1 MITFYFKALKEIIS
15 KLDLQTTF
23 FIIPNK
29 RSKALLKNN
38 IIDLINK
45 PTIAPI
51 ILSIDDFTE
60 QVSGLKESSR
70 TNQIFNLFE
79 SYLKISDQNDIQS
92 YSKFRSWANTL
103 INDTNDI
110 EMSLSSTDEV
120 FNYLYELQKLN
131 MINDD
136 EKNIGL
142 WKLLPKII
150 KRFKSLQLEE
160 GSVNKGQIHLLAKE
174 NISDFSNAHSDY
186 SFIFVGLNSLSKS
199 EEYIINYLLE
209 NNRVKVFWD
218 YDHEYLNNPLHQAGH
233 FFRKYKKTW
242 PHYTDNSFLLGE
254 NFSKER
260 KDFLVYE
267 TAKNVAQ
274 VKTVNRILSDIYSVE
289 NNSKTAVILPRS
301 ELLIPMLNSIPSVV
315 DDINVSMTIPLL
327 DLPFSDLSLRILN
340 MYVNL
345 RKKGFFYKDVQ
356 NVLSDPKLITV
367 MDAKSSSI
375 KDFLDS
381 ITEKNLIYVSI
392 DKFTNEFK
400 GSKIIDLVF
409 RSTKENIFKN
419 IETLFETIK
428 NKENNSLAIDQF
440 NSIKQVLLII
450 KNFLEKLKFKMDY
463 KDLRDFYIDML
474 KNQSLSLVGDI
485 NSKVQIMG
493 LLESR
498 GVDFDNIIICSVNE
512 GVLPKDNF
520 NSTFLPFDVRK
531 KFDLPTIEDADART
545 AYDFYRLT
553 HRSKKV
559 HLIYNSNPDGLD
571 SGEKSRYIYQLEFQ
585 KKSNYKIS
593 NISSYFPLNF
603 EKTKQEEHIKSP
615 ETVNRLNEISKKG
628 FTPSALKDYVE
639 DKIRFYDKYILQI
652 KDSESVIE
660 RAEHR
665 GVGNI
670 FHNTMEALYKDQ
682 EKKTLTIKS
691 LNQILNKAEETL
703 TQKFIEEY
711 GKDYNYGKNIIAFQ
725 TILKNVKELINSDIS
740 KVEKGTKIKV
750 LIIEELLTVNFKTTN
765 SEIKFALKGKM
776 DRVQEED
783 GVLHVLDYKTG
794 NVEPNKL
801 TFTDNEDIIQNKK
814 TNIIQLACYN
824 LIVSS
829 ILNTNKPFKSG
840 IISFKHINQGT
851 LWMKEKISFKVRK
864 EVFNEEDLKN
874 FENLVYEI
882 VEDIHDVNST
892 FKNE

>member
-150 KRFKSLQLEE
+150 KRFKSLQLEA
-160 GSVNKGQIHLLAKE
+160 GSVNKGQIHMLAKE

-209 NNRVKVFWD
+209 NNIVKVFWD

-242 PHYTDNSFLLGE
+242 PYYTDNSFLLGE
-254 NFSKER
+254 DFSKER

-267 TAKNVAQ
+267 TAKNIAQ
-274 VKTVNRILSDIYSVE
+274 VKTVNRILRDIYSGE

-327 DLPFSDLSLRILN
+327 DLPFSELSLRILN

-450 KNFLEKLKFKMDY
+450 KNFLEKQKFKMEY

-498 GVDFDNIIICSVNE
+498 GVDFDNVIICSVNE

-725 TILKNVKELINSDIS
+725 TILKNIKELINSDIS

-829 ILNTNKPFKSG
+829 ILNTNNPFKSG

-864 EVFNEEDLKN
+864 DVFNEEDLKN

>member
-79 SYLKISDQNDIQS
+79 SYLKISDQNDIHS

-150 KRFKSLQLEE
+150 KRFKSLQLEA
-160 GSVNKGQIHLLAKE
+160 GSVNKGQIHMLAKE

-242 PHYTDNSFLLGE
+242 PYYTDNSFLLGE
-254 NFSKER
+254 DFSKER

-267 TAKNVAQ
+267 TAKNIAQ
-274 VKTVNRILSDIYSVE
+274 VKTVNRILRDIYSGE

-327 DLPFSDLSLRILN
+327 DLPFSELSLRILN

-367 MDAKSSSI
+367 MDAKSSST

-392 DKFTNEFK
+392 DKFKNEFR

-450 KNFLEKLKFKMDY
+450 KNFLEKQKFKMEY

-498 GVDFDNIIICSVNE
+498 GVDFDNVIICSVNE

-639 DKIRFYDKYILQI
+639 DKIRFYDKYVLQI

-725 TILKNVKELINSDIS
+725 TILKNIKELINSDIS

-829 ILNTNKPFKSG
+829 ILNTNNPFKSG

-851 LWMKEKISFKVRK
+851 LWMKEKISFKERK
-864 EVFNEEDLKN
+864 DVFNEEDLIN

>member
-242 PHYTDNSFLLGE
+242 PYYTDNSFLLGE
-254 NFSKER
+254 DFSKER

-274 VKTVNRILSDIYSVE
+274 VKTVNRILRDIYSGE

-327 DLPFSDLSLRILN
+327 DLPFSELSLRILN

-367 MDAKSSSI
+367 MDAKSSST

-392 DKFTNEFK
+392 DKFKNEFK

-450 KNFLEKLKFKMDY
+450 KNFLEKQKFKMEY

-498 GVDFDNIIICSVNE
+498 GVDFDNVIICSVNE

-639 DKIRFYDKYILQI
+639 DKIRFYDKYVLQI

-682 EKKTLTIKS
+682 EKKILTIKS

-765 SEIKFALKGKM
+765 LEIKFALKGKM

-814 TNIIQLACYN
+814 TNIVQLACYN

-864 EVFNEEDLKN
+864 DVFNEEDLKN

>member
-150 KRFKSLQLEE
+150 KRFKSLQLEA
-160 GSVNKGQIHLLAKE
+160 GSVNKGQIHMLAKE

-199 EEYIINYLLE
+199 EEFIINYLLE

-242 PHYTDNSFLLGE
+242 PYYTDNSFLLGE

-274 VKTVNRILSDIYSVE
+274 VKTVNRILRDIYSGE

-327 DLPFSDLSLRILN
+327 DLPFSELSLRILN

-367 MDAKSSSI
+367 MDAKSSST

-392 DKFTNEFK
+392 DKFKNEFR

-450 KNFLEKLKFKMDY
+450 KNFLEKQKFKMEY

-498 GVDFDNIIICSVNE
+498 GVDFDNVIICSVNE

-639 DKIRFYDKYILQI
+639 DKIRFYDKYVLQI

-765 SEIKFALKGKM
+765 LEIKFALKGKM

-829 ILNTNKPFKSG
+829 ILNTNNPFKSG

-851 LWMKEKISFKVRK
+851 LWMKEKISFKERK
-864 EVFNEEDLKN
+864 DVFNEEDLIN

>member
-150 KRFKSLQLEE
+150 KRFKSLQLEA
-160 GSVNKGQIHLLAKE
+160 GSANKGQIHLLAKE

-199 EEYIINYLLE
+199 EEFIINYLLE

-242 PHYTDNSFLLGE
+242 PYYTDNSFLLGE
-254 NFSKER
+254 DFSKER

-267 TAKNVAQ
+267 TAKNVTQ
-274 VKTVNRILSDIYSVE
+274 VKTVNRILRDIYSGE

-327 DLPFSDLSLRILN
+327 DLPFSELSLRILN

-356 NVLSDPKLITV
+356 NVLSDPKLIIV

-375 KDFLDS
+375 KGFLDS

-392 DKFTNEFK
+392 DKFKNEFK

-450 KNFLEKLKFKMDY
+450 KNFLEKQKFKMEY

-498 GVDFDNIIICSVNE
+498 GVDFDNVIICSVNE

-725 TILKNVKELINSDIS
+725 TILKNIKELINSDIS

-765 SEIKFALKGKM
+765 LEIKFALKGKM

-829 ILNTNKPFKSG
+829 ILNTNNPFKSG

-851 LWMKEKISFKVRK
+851 LWMKEKISFKERK
-864 EVFNEEDLKN
+864 DVFNEEDLIN

>member
-150 KRFKSLQLEE
+150 KRFKSLQLEA
-160 GSVNKGQIHLLAKE
+160 GSVNKGQIHMLAKE

-242 PHYTDNSFLLGE
+242 PYYTDNSFLLGE
-254 NFSKER
+254 DFSKER

-274 VKTVNRILSDIYSVE
+274 VKTVNRILRDIYSGE

-327 DLPFSDLSLRILN
+327 DLPFSELSLRILN

-392 DKFTNEFK
+392 DKFKNEFK

-450 KNFLEKLKFKMDY
+450 KNFLEKQKFKMEY

-498 GVDFDNIIICSVNE
+498 GVDFDNVIICSVNE

-639 DKIRFYDKYILQI
+639 DKIRFYDKYVLQI

-829 ILNTNKPFKSG
+829 ILNTNNPFKSG

-851 LWMKEKISFKVRK
+851 LWMKEKISFKERK
-864 EVFNEEDLKN
+864 DVFNEEDLIN

>member
-1 MITFYFKALKEIIS
+1 MITFYFKVLKEIIS
-15 KLDLQTTF
+15 KLDLQKTF

-60 QVSGLKESSR
+60 QVSGIKESSR
-70 TNQIFNLFE
+70 TNQIFDLFE

-131 MINDD
+131 MINDE

-150 KRFKSLQLEE
+150 KRFKSLQLEA

-174 NISDFSNAHSDY
+174 NISDFSNAYFDY

-199 EEYIINYLLE
+199 EEFIINYLLE

-242 PHYTDNSFLLGE
+242 PHYTENSFLLGE

-274 VKTVNRILSDIYSVE
+274 VKTVNRILSDIYLGE

-301 ELLIPMLNSIPSVV
+301 ELLIPMLNSIPSFV

-327 DLPFSDLSLRILN
+327 DLPFSELSLRILN

-356 NVLSDPKLITV
+356 SVLSDPKLITV
-367 MDAKSSSI
+367 MDATSSSI
-375 KDFLDS
+375 KGFLDS
-381 ITEKNLIYVSI
+381 IIEKNLIYVSI
-392 DKFTNEFK
+392 EKFKNEFK

-409 RSTKENIFKN
+409 ISTKENIFKN

-450 KNFLEKLKFKMDY
+450 KNFLEKQKFKMEY

-498 GVDFDNIIICSVNE
+498 GIDFDNVIMCSVNE

-585 KKSNYKIS
+585 KKSNYKVS

-603 EKTKQEEHIKSP
+603 EKTKEEEHIKSP

-639 DKIRFYDKYILQI
+639 NKIRFYDKYILQI

-682 EKKTLTIKS
+682 EKKILTIKS

-711 GKDYNYGKNIIAFQ
+711 GKDYMYGKNIIAFQ
-725 TILKNVKELINSDIS
+725 AILKNVKELINSDIS
-740 KVEKGTKIKV
+740 KVKKGVKIKV
-750 LIIEELLTVNFKTTN
+750 LIIEELLTVNLKTTN
-765 SEIKFALKGKM
+765 SEIKFTLKGKM

-783 GVLHVLDYKTG
+783 GALHVLDYKTG

-801 TFTDNEDIIQNKK
+801 TFTNNEDIIQNKK

-829 ILNTNKPFKSG
+829 ILNSNKPFKSG
-840 IISFKHINQGT
+840 IISFKHINQGV
-851 LWMKEKISFKVRK
+851 LWMKEKISFKERK
-864 EVFNEEDLKN
+864 DIFNKEDLIN

>member
-79 SYLKISDQNDIQS
+79 SYLKISDQNDIHS

-242 PHYTDNSFLLGE
+242 PYYTDNSFLLGE
-254 NFSKER
+254 DFSKER

-267 TAKNVAQ
+267 TAKNIAQ
-274 VKTVNRILSDIYSVE
+274 VKTVNRILRDIYSGE

-327 DLPFSDLSLRILN
+327 DLPFSELSLRILN

-450 KNFLEKLKFKMDY
+450 KNFLEKQKFKMEY

-498 GVDFDNIIICSVNE
+498 GVDFDNVIICSVNE

-585 KKSNYKIS
+585 KKSNCKIS

-814 TNIIQLACYN
+814 TNIVQLACYN

-864 EVFNEEDLKN
+864 DVFNEEDLKN

>member
-242 PHYTDNSFLLGE
+242 PYYTDNSFSLGE
-254 NFSKER
+254 DFSKER

-267 TAKNVAQ
+267 TAKNIAQ
-274 VKTVNRILSDIYSVE
+274 VKTVNRILRDIYSGE

-327 DLPFSDLSLRILN
+327 DLPFSELSLRILN

-450 KNFLEKLKFKMDY
+450 KNFLEKQKFKMDY

-682 EKKTLTIKS
+682 EKKILTIKS

-711 GKDYNYGKNIIAFQ
+711 GDDYNYGKNIIAFQ

-765 SEIKFALKGKM
+765 LEIKFALKGKM

-801 TFTDNEDIIQNKK
+801 TFTDNKDIIQNKK
-814 TNIIQLACYN
+814 TNIVQLACYN

-864 EVFNEEDLKN
+864 DVFNEEDLKN

>member
-1 MITFYFKALKEIIS
+1 MITFYFKVLKEIIS
-15 KLDLQTTF
+15 KLDLQKTF

-70 TNQIFNLFE
+70 TNQIFDLFE

-150 KRFKSLQLEE
+150 KRFKSLQLEA

-174 NISDFSNAHSDY
+174 NISDFSNAYSDY
-186 SFIFVGLNSLSKS
+186 SFIFIGLNSLSKS
-199 EEYIINYLLE
+199 EEFIINYLLE

-233 FFRKYKKTW
+233 FLRKYKKTW

-254 NFSKER
+254 DFSKER

-274 VKTVNRILSDIYSVE
+274 VKTVNRILSDIYSGE

-327 DLPFSDLSLRILN
+327 DLPFSELSLRILN

-392 DKFTNEFK
+392 DKFKNEFK

-419 IETLFETIK
+419 IETLFEIIK

-450 KNFLEKLKFKMDY
+450 KNFLEKQKFKMEY

-498 GVDFDNIIICSVNE
+498 GVDFDNVIICSVNE

-593 NISSYFPLNF
+593 HISSYFPLNF
-603 EKTKQEEHIKSP
+603 EKTKQEEHIKSS
-615 ETVNRLNEISKKG
+615 EAVKRLNEISKKG

-725 TILKNVKELINSDIS
+725 TILKNVKELINNDIS
-740 KVEKGTKIKV
+740 KVEKGVKIKV
-750 LIIEELLTVNFKTTN
+750 LIIEELLTVNLKTTN

-829 ILNTNKPFKSG
+829 ILNSNKPFKSG

-851 LWMKEKISFKVRK
+851 LWMKEKISFKERK
-864 EVFNEEDLKN
+864 DVFNEEDLKN

>member
-150 KRFKSLQLEE
+150 KRFKSLQLEA

-218 YDHEYLNNPLHQAGH
+218 YDHEYLNNPLHQAGR

-242 PHYTDNSFLLGE
+242 PYYTDNSFLLGE

-274 VKTVNRILSDIYSVE
+274 VKTVNRILRDIYSGE

-327 DLPFSDLSLRILN
+327 DLPFSELSLRILN

-356 NVLSDPKLITV
+356 NVLSDPKLIIV

-375 KDFLDS
+375 KGFLDS

-392 DKFTNEFK
+392 DKFKNEFK

-498 GVDFDNIIICSVNE
+498 GVDFDNVIICSVNE

-814 TNIIQLACYN
+814 TNIVQLACYN

-851 LWMKEKISFKVRK
+851 LWMKEKISFKERK
-864 EVFNEEDLKN
+864 DVFNEEDLIN

>member
-242 PHYTDNSFLLGE
+242 PYYTDNSFLLGE
-254 NFSKER
+254 DFSKER

-267 TAKNVAQ
+267 TAKNIAQ
-274 VKTVNRILSDIYSVE
+274 VKTVNRILRDIYSGE

-327 DLPFSDLSLRILN
+327 DFPFSELSLRILN

-450 KNFLEKLKFKMDY
+450 KNFLEKQKFKMEY

-498 GVDFDNIIICSVNE
+498 GVDFDNVIICSVNE

-851 LWMKEKISFKVRK
+851 LWMKEKISFKERK
-864 EVFNEEDLKN
+864 DVFNEEDLIN

>member
-1 MITFYFKALKEIIS
+1 MITFYFKVLKEIIS
-15 KLDLQTTF
+15 KLDLQKTF

-29 RSKALLKNN
+29 RSKALLKNH
-38 IIDLINK
+38 IIDLLNK

-70 TNQIFNLFE
+70 TNQIFDLFE
-79 SYLKISDQNDIQS
+79 SYLIISELNDINS

-150 KRFKSLQLEE
+150 KRFKSLQLES

-174 NISDFSNAHSDY
+174 NISDFSNAHSDH

-199 EEYIINYLLE
+199 EEFIINYLLE

-218 YDHEYLNNPLHQAGH
+218 YDYEYLNNPLHQAGH

-242 PHYTDNSFLLGE
+242 PHYTDNSFLLSE
-254 NFSKER
+254 NFSNER

-274 VKTVNRILSDIYSVE
+274 VKTVNRILRDIYSGE

-301 ELLIPMLNSIPSVV
+301 EFLIPMLNSIPSVV

-327 DLPFSDLSLRILN
+327 DLPFSDLSLRIVN
-340 MYVNL
+340 MYVNV

-367 MDAKSSSI
+367 MDSKSSSI

-392 DKFTNEFK
+392 DKFKNEFK

-419 IETLFETIK
+419 IETLFEIIK

-450 KNFLEKLKFKMDY
+450 KNFLEKQKFKMEY

-498 GVDFDNIIICSVNE
+498 GLDFDNVIICSVNE

-593 NISSYFPLNF
+593 NTSSYFPLNF
-603 EKTKQEEHIKSP
+603 EKIKQEEHVKSP
-615 ETVNRLNEISKKG
+615 EAFNRLNEISKKG

-652 KDSESVIE
+652 NDSESVIE

-682 EKKTLTIKS
+682 EKKILTVKS

-725 TILKNVKELINSDIS
+725 TILKNVKELINNDIS
-740 KVEKGTKIKV
+740 KVKKGVKIKV
-750 LIIEELLTVNFKTTN
+750 LIIEKLLTANLKTAN
-765 SEIKFALKGKM
+765 SEIKFVLKGKM
-776 DRVQEED
+776 DRVQEEN
-783 GVLHVLDYKTG
+783 GIIHILDYKTG
-794 NVEPNKL
+794 NVEPSKL

-814 TNIIQLACYN
+814 TNILQLACYN
-824 LIVSS
+824 MITSS
-829 ILNTNKPFKSG
+829 ILKSNKPFKSG

-851 LWMKEKISFKVRK
+851 LWMKEKISFKERK
-864 EVFNEEDLKN
+864 DIFNESDLKN

-882 VEDIHDVNST
+882 IEDIHDVNST

>member
-1 MITFYFKALKEIIS
+1 MITFYFKVLKEIIS
-15 KLDLQTTF
+15 KLDLQKTF

-60 QVSGLKESSR
+60 QVSGFKESSR
-70 TNQIFNLFE
+70 TNQIFDLFE

-136 EKNIGL
+136 EKNIRL
-142 WKLLPKII
+142 WKLLPNII
-150 KRFKSLQLEE
+150 KRFKSLQLKA
-160 GSVNKGQIHLLAKE
+160 GSANKGQIHLHAKE
-174 NISDFSNAHSDY
+174 NISDFSNAYSDY

-199 EEYIINYLLE
+199 EEFIINYLLE

-218 YDHEYLNNPLHQAGH
+218 YDYEYLNNPLHQAGH

-260 KDFLVYE
+260 KDILVYE

-274 VKTVNRILSDIYSVE
+274 VKTVKRILSDIYSDE

-301 ELLIPMLNSIPSVV
+301 ELLIPMLNSIPSIV

-327 DLPFSDLSLRILN
+327 DLPFSELSLRILN

-375 KDFLDS
+375 KDFLNN
-381 ITEKNLIYVSI
+381 ITKKNLIYVSI
-392 DKFTNEFK
+392 DKFKNEFK

-409 RSTKENIFKN
+409 SSTKENILKN
-419 IETLFETIK
+419 IETLFEIIK

-450 KNFLEKLKFKMDY
+450 KNFLQKQKFKMEY
-463 KDLRDFYIDML
+463 KDLRDFYLDML

-485 NSKVQIMG
+485 NCKVQIMG

-498 GVDFDNIIICSVNE
+498 GIDFDNVIICSVNE

-545 AYDFYRLT
+545 AYDFYRLI
-553 HRSKKV
+553 HRPKKV

-571 SGEKSRYIYQLEFQ
+571 SGEKSRYIYQLEIQ

-615 ETVNRLNEISKKG
+615 EAVKRLNEISKKG

-691 LNQILNKAEETL
+691 LNHILNKAEETL
-703 TQKFIEEY
+703 TQKFIDEY

-725 TILKNVKELINSDIS
+725 TILKNVKELINNDIS

-750 LIIEELLTVNFKTTN
+750 LIIEELLTVNLKTTN

-783 GVLHVLDYKTG
+783 GVLHILDYKTG

-801 TFTDNEDIIQNKK
+801 AFTDNEDIIQNKK

-829 ILNTNKPFKSG
+829 ILNSNKPFKSG

-851 LWMKEKISFKVRK
+851 LWIKEKISYRESKD
-864 EVFNEEDLKN
+864 VFNEEDIRN

-892 FKNE
+892 FNNE

>member
-15 KLDLQTTF
+15 KLDLEKTF

-51 ILSIDDFTE
+51 ILSVDDFTE

-70 TNQIFNLFE
+70 TNQIFDLFE

-150 KRFKSLQLEE
+150 KRFKSLQLEA

-199 EEYIINYLLE
+199 EEFIINYLLE

-254 NFSKER
+254 DFSKER

-274 VKTVNRILSDIYSVE
+274 VKTVNRILSDIYSGE

-301 ELLIPMLNSIPSVV
+301 ELLTPMLNSIPSVV

-327 DLPFSDLSLRILN
+327 NLPFSELSLRILN

-375 KDFLDS
+375 KDFFDS

-392 DKFTNEFK
+392 DKFKNEFK

-419 IETLFETIK
+419 IETLFETIM

-450 KNFLEKLKFKMDY
+450 KNFLEKQKFKMEY

-498 GVDFDNIIICSVNE
+498 GIDFDNVIICSVNE

-603 EKTKQEEHIKSP
+603 EKTKQEEHVKSP

-691 LNQILNKAEETL
+691 LNQILNKAEEIL

-725 TILKNVKELINSDIS
+725 TILKNVKELINNDIS
-740 KVEKGTKIKV
+740 KVEKGVKIKV
-750 LIIEELLTVNFKTTN
+750 LIIEELLTVNLKTTN

-794 NVEPNKL
+794 NIEPNKL

-829 ILNTNKPFKSG
+829 ILNINKPFKSG

-851 LWMKEKISFKVRK
+851 LWMKEKISFKERK
-864 EVFNEEDLKN
+864 DVFNEEDLKN

>member
-1 MITFYFKALKEIIS
+1 MITFYFKVLKEIIS
-15 KLDLQTTF
+15 KLDLQKTF

-29 RSKALLKNN
+29 RSKALLKNH
-38 IIDLINK
+38 IIDLLNK

-70 TNQIFNLFE
+70 TNQIFDLFE
-79 SYLKISDQNDIQS
+79 SYLKISELNDIKS

-150 KRFKSLQLEE
+150 KRFKSLQLES
-160 GSVNKGQIHLLAKE
+160 GSVNKGQIHLFAKE
-174 NISDFSNAHSDY
+174 NISDFSNAYSDY
-186 SFIFVGLNSLSKS
+186 SFIFIGLNSLSKS
-199 EEYIINYLLE
+199 EEFIINYLLE

-242 PHYTDNSFLLGE
+242 PHYTDNSFLLSE

-274 VKTVNRILSDIYSVE
+274 VKTVTRILSDIYSGE

-301 ELLIPMLNSIPSVV
+301 EFLIPMLNSIPSVV
-315 DDINVSMTIPLL
+315 DDINISMTIPLL
-327 DLPFSDLSLRILN
+327 GLPFSDLSLRIVN
-340 MYVNL
+340 MYVNI

-375 KDFLDS
+375 KDFLDC

-392 DKFTNEFK
+392 DKFKNEFK

-409 RSTKENIFKN
+409 RSSKENIFKN
-419 IETLFETIK
+419 IETLFEIIK

-450 KNFLEKLKFKMDY
+450 KNFLEKQKFKMEY
-463 KDLRDFYIDML
+463 KDLRDFYLDML

-485 NSKVQIMG
+485 NCKVQIMG

-498 GVDFDNIIICSVNE
+498 GVDFDNVIICSVNE

-571 SGEKSRYIYQLEFQ
+571 SGEKSRYIYQIEFQ
-585 KKSNYKIS
+585 KKSNFKVS

-603 EKTKQEEHIKSP
+603 EKTKQEEHVKSP
-615 ETVNRLNEISKKG
+615 EVFNRLNEISKKG

-682 EKKTLTIKS
+682 EKKTLTVKS

-703 TQKFIEEY
+703 TKKFIEEY

-725 TILKNVKELINSDIS
+725 TILKNVKELINNDIT
-740 KVEKGTKIKV
+740 KVEKGVKIKV
-750 LIIEELLTVNFKTTN
+750 LIIEELLTVNLKTAN
-765 SEIKFALKGKM
+765 SEIKFVLKGKM

-783 GVLHVLDYKTG
+783 GMLHVLDYKTG

-801 TFTDNEDIIQNKK
+801 TFTDNKDIIQNKK
-814 TNIIQLACYN
+814 SNIIQLACYN
-824 LIVSS
+824 LIASS
-829 ILNTNKPFKSG
+829 ILNSNKPFKSG

-851 LWMKEKISFKVRK
+851 LWMKEKISFKERK
-864 EVFNEEDLKN
+864 DIFNEDDLKN
-874 FENLVYEI
+874 FKNLVYEI

>member
-1 MITFYFKALKEIIS
+1 MITFYFKVLKEIIS
-15 KLDLQTTF
+15 KLDLQKTF

-70 TNQIFNLFE
+70 TNQIFDLFE

-150 KRFKSLQLEE
+150 KRFKSLQLEA

-199 EEYIINYLLE
+199 EEFIINYLLE

-254 NFSKER
+254 DFSKER

-274 VKTVNRILSDIYSVE
+274 VKTVNRILSDIYSGE

-327 DLPFSDLSLRILN
+327 DLPFSELSLRILN

-392 DKFTNEFK
+392 DKFKNEFK

-419 IETLFETIK
+419 IETLFEIIK

-450 KNFLEKLKFKMDY
+450 KNFLEKQKFKMEY

-498 GVDFDNIIICSVNE
+498 GVDFDNVIICSVNE

-615 ETVNRLNEISKKG
+615 EAVKRLNEISKKG

-725 TILKNVKELINSDIS
+725 TILKNVKELINNDIS
-740 KVEKGTKIKV
+740 KVEKGVKIKV
-750 LIIEELLTVNFKTTN
+750 LIIEELLTVNLKTTN

-801 TFTDNEDIIQNKK
+801 TFSDNEDIIQNKK

-829 ILNTNKPFKSG
+829 ILNSNKPFKSG

-851 LWMKEKISFKVRK
+851 LWMKEKISFKERK
-864 EVFNEEDLKN
+864 DIFNEEDLKN

>member
-1 MITFYFKALKEIIS
+1 MITFYFKVLKEIIS
-15 KLDLQTTF
+15 KLDLQKTF

-70 TNQIFNLFE
+70 TNQIFDLFE

-150 KRFKSLQLEE
+150 KRFKSLQLEA

-199 EEYIINYLLE
+199 EEFIINYLLE

-233 FFRKYKKTW
+233 FLRKYKKTW

-254 NFSKER
+254 DFSKER

-274 VKTVNRILSDIYSVE
+274 VKTVNRILSDIYSGE

-327 DLPFSDLSLRILN
+327 DLPFSELSLRILN

-392 DKFTNEFK
+392 DKFKNEFK

-419 IETLFETIK
+419 IETLFEIIK

-450 KNFLEKLKFKMDY
+450 KNFLEKQKFKMEY

-498 GVDFDNIIICSVNE
+498 GVDFDNVIICSVNE

-603 EKTKQEEHIKSP
+603 EKTKQEEHIKSS
-615 ETVNRLNEISKKG
+615 EAVKRLNEISKKG

-725 TILKNVKELINSDIS
+725 TILKNVKELINNDIS
-740 KVEKGTKIKV
+740 KVEKGVKIKV
-750 LIIEELLTVNFKTTN
+750 LIIEELLTVNLKTTN

-829 ILNTNKPFKSG
+829 ILNSNKPFKSG

-851 LWMKEKISFKVRK
+851 LWMKEKISFKERK
-864 EVFNEEDLKN
+864 DIFNEEDLKN

>member
-639 DKIRFYDKYILQI
+639 DKIRFYDKYVLQI

>member
-150 KRFKSLQLEE
+150 KRFKSLQLEA

-242 PHYTDNSFLLGE
+242 PYYTDNSFLLGE

-274 VKTVNRILSDIYSVE
+274 VKTVNRILRDIYSGE

-327 DLPFSDLSLRILN
+327 DLPFSELSLRILN

-356 NVLSDPKLITV
+356 NVLSDPKLIIV

-375 KDFLDS
+375 KGFLDS

-392 DKFTNEFK
+392 DKFKNEFK

-450 KNFLEKLKFKMDY
+450 KNFLEKQKFKMEY

-498 GVDFDNIIICSVNE
+498 GVDFDNVIICSVNE

-829 ILNTNKPFKSG
+829 ILNTNNPFKSG

-851 LWMKEKISFKVRK
+851 LWMKEKISFKERK
-864 EVFNEEDLKN
+864 DVFNEEDLIN

>member
-15 KLDLQTTF
+15 KLDLEKTF

-51 ILSIDDFTE
+51 ILSVDDFTE

-70 TNQIFNLFE
+70 TNQIFDLFE

-150 KRFKSLQLEE
+150 KSFKSLQLEA

-186 SFIFVGLNSLSKS
+186 FFIFIGLNSLSKS
-199 EEYIINYLLE
+199 EEFIINYLLE

-218 YDHEYLNNPLHQAGH
+218 YDYEYLNNPLHQAGH
-233 FFRKYKKTW
+233 FLRKYKKTW

-254 NFSKER
+254 DFSKER

-274 VKTVNRILSDIYSVE
+274 VKTVNRILRDIYSGE

-315 DDINVSMTIPLL
+315 DDVNVSMTIPLL
-327 DLPFSDLSLRILN
+327 DLPFSELRLRILN

-392 DKFTNEFK
+392 DKFKNEFK

-419 IETLFETIK
+419 IETLFETIM

-450 KNFLEKLKFKMDY
+450 KNFLEKQKFKMEY

-498 GVDFDNIIICSVNE
+498 GIDFDNVIICSVNE

-603 EKTKQEEHIKSP
+603 EKTKQEEHVKSP

-691 LNQILNKAEETL
+691 LNQILNKAEEIL

-725 TILKNVKELINSDIS
+725 TILKNVKELINNDIS
-740 KVEKGTKIKV
+740 KVEKGVKIKV
-750 LIIEELLTVNFKTTN
+750 LIIEELLTVNLKTTN

-829 ILNTNKPFKSG
+829 ILNINKPFKSG

-851 LWMKEKISFKVRK
+851 LWMKEKISFKERK
-864 EVFNEEDLKN
+864 DVFNEEDLKN

>member
-150 KRFKSLQLEE
+150 KRFKSLQLEA
-160 GSVNKGQIHLLAKE
+160 GSVNKGQIHMLAKE

-242 PHYTDNSFLLGE
+242 PYYTDNSFLLGE

-267 TAKNVAQ
+267 TAKNVTQ
-274 VKTVNRILSDIYSVE
+274 VKTVNRILRDIYSGE

-327 DLPFSDLSLRILN
+327 DLPFSELSLRILN

-356 NVLSDPKLITV
+356 NVLSDPKLIIV

-375 KDFLDS
+375 KGFLDS
-381 ITEKNLIYVSI
+381 ITEKNLIYVSK
-392 DKFTNEFK
+392 DKFKNEFK

-450 KNFLEKLKFKMDY
+450 KNFLEKQKFKMEY

-498 GVDFDNIIICSVNE
+498 GVDFDNVIICSVNE

-559 HLIYNSNPDGLD
+559 HLTYNSNPDGMD
-571 SGEKSRYIYQLEFQ
+571 SGEKSRYIYQLVFQ

-639 DKIRFYDKYILQI
+639 DKIRFYDKYVLQI

-851 LWMKEKISFKVRK
+851 LWMKEKISFKERK
-864 EVFNEEDLKN
+864 DVFNEEDLIN

>member
-150 KRFKSLQLEE
+150 KRFKSLQLEA
-160 GSVNKGQIHLLAKE
+160 GSANKGQIHLLAKE

-242 PHYTDNSFLLGE
+242 PYYTDNSFLLGE
-254 NFSKER
+254 DFSKER

-267 TAKNVAQ
+267 TAKNIAQ
-274 VKTVNRILSDIYSVE
+274 VKTVNRILRDIYSGE

-327 DLPFSDLSLRILN
+327 DLPFSELSLRILN

-392 DKFTNEFK
+392 DKFKNEFK

-450 KNFLEKLKFKMDY
+450 KNFLEKQKFKMEY

-498 GVDFDNIIICSVNE
+498 GVDFDNVIICSVNE

-765 SEIKFALKGKM
+765 LEIKFALKGKM

-829 ILNTNKPFKSG
+829 ILNTNNPFKSG

-851 LWMKEKISFKVRK
+851 LWMKEKISFKERK
-864 EVFNEEDLKN
+864 DVFNEEDLIN

>member
-15 KLDLQTTF
+15 KLNLEKTF
-23 FIIPNK
+23 FIITNK

-51 ILSIDDFTE
+51 ILSVDDFTE

-70 TNQIFNLFE
+70 TNQIFDLFE

-150 KRFKSLQLEE
+150 KRFKSLQLEA

-174 NISDFSNAHSDY
+174 NISDFSNAYSDY
-186 SFIFVGLNSLSKS
+186 SFIFIGLNSLSKS
-199 EEYIINYLLE
+199 EEFIINYLLE

-218 YDHEYLNNPLHQAGH
+218 YDYEYLNNPLHQAGH
-233 FFRKYKKTW
+233 FLRKYKKTW

-254 NFSKER
+254 DFSKER

-274 VKTVNRILSDIYSVE
+274 VKTVNRILRDIYSEE

-301 ELLIPMLNSIPSVV
+301 ELLTPMLNSIPSVV
-315 DDINVSMTIPLL
+315 DDVNVSMTIPLL
-327 DLPFSDLSLRILN
+327 DLPFSELSLRIVN

-367 MDAKSSSI
+367 IDAKSSSI

-392 DKFTNEFK
+392 DKFKNEFK
-400 GSKIIDLVF
+400 RSKIVDLVF

-419 IETLFETIK
+419 IETLLEIIK
-428 NKENNSLAIDQF
+428 NEENNSLAIDQF

-450 KNFLEKLKFKMDY
+450 KNFLQKQKFKMEY

-498 GVDFDNIIICSVNE
+498 GIDFDNVIICSVNE

-553 HRSKKV
+553 HRSNKI

-585 KKSNYKIS
+585 KKSNYTIS
-593 NISSYFPLNF
+593 NMSSYFPLNF

-615 ETVNRLNEISKKG
+615 EAVDRLNEISKKG

-691 LNQILNKAEETL
+691 LNQILNKAEEIL

-725 TILKNVKELINSDIS
+725 TILKNVKELINNDIS
-740 KVEKGTKIKV
+740 KVEKGVKIKV
-750 LIIEELLTVNFKTTN
+750 LIIEELLTVNLKTTN

-829 ILNTNKPFKSG
+829 ILNSNKLFKSG
-840 IISFKHINQGT
+840 IISFKHINQGV
-851 LWMKEKISFKVRK
+851 LWMKEKISFKERK
-864 EVFNEEDLKN
+864 DVFNEEDLKN

>member
-150 KRFKSLQLEE
+150 KRFKSLQLEA
-160 GSVNKGQIHLLAKE
+160 GSVNKGQIHMLAKE

-242 PHYTDNSFLLGE
+242 PYYTDNSFLLGE
-254 NFSKER
+254 DFSKER

-274 VKTVNRILSDIYSVE
+274 VKTVNRILRDIYSGE

-327 DLPFSDLSLRILN
+327 DLPFSELSLRILN

-356 NVLSDPKLITV
+356 NVLSDPKLIIV

-392 DKFTNEFK
+392 DKFKNEFK

-450 KNFLEKLKFKMDY
+450 KNFLEKQKFKMEY

-498 GVDFDNIIICSVNE
+498 GVDFDNVIICSVNE

-851 LWMKEKISFKVRK
+851 LWMKEKISFKERK
-864 EVFNEEDLKN
+864 DVFNEEDLIN

>member
-1 MITFYFKALKEIIS
+1 MITFYFKVLKEIIS
-15 KLDLQTTF
+15 KLDLQKTF

-70 TNQIFNLFE
+70 TNQIFDLFE

-150 KRFKSLQLEE
+150 KRFKSLQLEA

-199 EEYIINYLLE
+199 EEFIINYLLE

-233 FFRKYKKTW
+233 FLRKYKKTW

-254 NFSKER
+254 DFSKER

-274 VKTVNRILSDIYSVE
+274 VKTVNRILRDIYSEE

-327 DLPFSDLSLRILN
+327 DLPFSELSLRIVN

-367 MDAKSSSI
+367 MDTKSSSI

-381 ITEKNLIYVSI
+381 ITEKNLIYVSL
-392 DKFTNEFK
+392 DKFKNEFK

-409 RSTKENIFKN
+409 KSTKENIFKN
-419 IETLFETIK
+419 IETLIEIIK

-450 KNFLEKLKFKMDY
+450 KNFLEKQKFKMEY

-498 GVDFDNIIICSVNE
+498 GIDFDNVIICSVNE

-593 NISSYFPLNF
+593 HISSYFPLNF

-615 ETVNRLNEISKKG
+615 EAVKRLNEISKKG

-725 TILKNVKELINSDIS
+725 TILKNVKELINNDIS
-740 KVEKGTKIKV
+740 KVEKGVKIKV
-750 LIIEELLTVNFKTTN
+750 LIIEELLTVNLKTTN

-829 ILNTNKPFKSG
+829 ILNSNKPFKSG

-851 LWMKEKISFKVRK
+851 LWMKEKISFKERK
-864 EVFNEEDLKN
+864 DVFNEEDLKN

>member
-150 KRFKSLQLEE
+150 KRFKSLQLEA
-160 GSVNKGQIHLLAKE
+160 GSANKGQIHLLAKE
-174 NISDFSNAHSDY
+174 NISDFSNVYSDY

-218 YDHEYLNNPLHQAGH
+218 YDHEYLNNPLHQAGR

-242 PHYTDNSFLLGE
+242 PYYTDNSFLLGE

-267 TAKNVAQ
+267 TAKNVTQ
-274 VKTVNRILSDIYSVE
+274 VKTVNRILRDIYSGE

-327 DLPFSDLSLRILN
+327 DLPFSELSLRILN

-356 NVLSDPKLITV
+356 NVLSDPKLIIV

-375 KDFLDS
+375 KGFLDS
-381 ITEKNLIYVSI
+381 ITEKNLIYVSK
-392 DKFTNEFK
+392 DKFKNEFK

-450 KNFLEKLKFKMDY
+450 KNFLEKQKFKMEY

-498 GVDFDNIIICSVNE
+498 GVDFDNVIICSVNE

-725 TILKNVKELINSDIS
+725 TILKNIKELINSDIS

-765 SEIKFALKGKM
+765 LEIKFALKGKM

-829 ILNTNKPFKSG
+829 ILNTNNPFKSG

-851 LWMKEKISFKVRK
+851 LWMKEKISFKERK
-864 EVFNEEDLKN
+864 DVFNEEDLIN

>member
-15 KLDLQTTF
+15 KLDLEKTF

-51 ILSIDDFTE
+51 ILSVDDFTE

-70 TNQIFNLFE
+70 TNQIFDLFE

-150 KRFKSLQLEE
+150 KRFKSLQFEA

-254 NFSKER
+254 DFSKER

-274 VKTVNRILSDIYSVE
+274 VKTVNRILRDIYSEE

-315 DDINVSMTIPLL
+315 DDVNVSMTIPLL
-327 DLPFSDLSLRILN
+327 DLPFSELSLRILN

-392 DKFTNEFK
+392 DKFKNEFK

-450 KNFLEKLKFKMDY
+450 KNFLEKQKFKMEY

-498 GVDFDNIIICSVNE
+498 GIDFDNVIICSVNE

-585 KKSNYKIS
+585 KKSNYNIS
-593 NISSYFPLNF
+593 HISSYFPLNF
-603 EKTKQEEHIKSP
+603 EKTKQEEHVKSP
-615 ETVNRLNEISKKG
+615 EAVKRLNEISKKG

-691 LNQILNKAEETL
+691 LNQILNKAEEIL

-725 TILKNVKELINSDIS
+725 TILKNVKELINNDIS
-740 KVEKGTKIKV
+740 KVEKGVKIKV
-750 LIIEELLTVNFKTTN
+750 LIIEELLTVNLKTTN

-829 ILNTNKPFKSG
+829 ILNINKPFKSG

-851 LWMKEKISFKVRK
+851 LWMKEKISFKERK
-864 EVFNEEDLKN
+864 DVFNEEDLKN

>member
-150 KRFKSLQLEE
+150 KRFKSLQLEA
-160 GSVNKGQIHLLAKE
+160 GSANKGQIHLLAKE

-199 EEYIINYLLE
+199 EEFIINYLLE

-242 PHYTDNSFLLGE
+242 PYYTDNSFLLGE

-274 VKTVNRILSDIYSVE
+274 VKTVNRILRDIYSGE

-327 DLPFSDLSLRILN
+327 DLPFSELSLRILN

-367 MDAKSSSI
+367 MDAKSSST

-392 DKFTNEFK
+392 DKFKNEFR

-450 KNFLEKLKFKMDY
+450 KNFLEKQKFKMEY

-498 GVDFDNIIICSVNE
+498 GVDFDNVIICSVNE

-639 DKIRFYDKYILQI
+639 DKIRFYDKYVLQI

-851 LWMKEKISFKVRK
+851 LWMKEKISFKERK
-864 EVFNEEDLKN
+864 DVFNEEDLIN

>member
-150 KRFKSLQLEE
+150 KRFKSLQLEA
-160 GSVNKGQIHLLAKE
+160 GSANKGQIHLLAKE

-199 EEYIINYLLE
+199 EEFIINYLLE

-242 PHYTDNSFLLGE
+242 PYYTDNSFLLGE
-254 NFSKER
+254 DFSKER

-274 VKTVNRILSDIYSVE
+274 VKTVNRILRDIYSGE

-327 DLPFSDLSLRILN
+327 DLPFSELSLRILN

-392 DKFTNEFK
+392 DKFKNEFK

-450 KNFLEKLKFKMDY
+450 KNFLEKQKFKMEY

-498 GVDFDNIIICSVNE
+498 GVDFDNVIICSVNE

-725 TILKNVKELINSDIS
+725 TILKNIKELINSDIS

-765 SEIKFALKGKM
+765 LEIKFALKGKM

-829 ILNTNKPFKSG
+829 ILNTNNPFKSG

-851 LWMKEKISFKVRK
+851 LWMKEKISFKERK
-864 EVFNEEDLKN
+864 DVFNEEDLIN

>member
-150 KRFKSLQLEE
+150 KRFKSLQLEA

-242 PHYTDNSFLLGE
+242 PYYTDNSFLLGE
-254 NFSKER
+254 DFSKER

-274 VKTVNRILSDIYSVE
+274 VKTVNRILRDIYSGE

-327 DLPFSDLSLRILN
+327 DLPFSELSLRILN

-392 DKFTNEFK
+392 DKFKNEFR

-450 KNFLEKLKFKMDY
+450 KNFLEKQKFKMEY

-498 GVDFDNIIICSVNE
+498 GVDFDNVIICSVNE

-639 DKIRFYDKYILQI
+639 DKIRFYDKYVLQI

-829 ILNTNKPFKSG
+829 ILNTNNPFKSG

-851 LWMKEKISFKVRK
+851 LWMKEKISFKERK
-864 EVFNEEDLKN
+864 DVFNEEDLIN

>member
-150 KRFKSLQLEE
+150 KRFKSLQLEA

-242 PHYTDNSFLLGE
+242 PYYTDNSFLLGE
-254 NFSKER
+254 DFSKER

-274 VKTVNRILSDIYSVE
+274 VKTVNRILRDIYSGE
-289 NNSKTAVILPRS
+289 NNSKTAVILPRC

-327 DLPFSDLSLRILN
+327 DLPFSELSLRILN

-392 DKFTNEFK
+392 DKFKNEFK

-450 KNFLEKLKFKMDY
+450 KNFLEKQKFKMEY

-498 GVDFDNIIICSVNE
+498 GVDFDNVIICSVNE

-829 ILNTNKPFKSG
+829 ILNTNNPFKSG

-851 LWMKEKISFKVRK
+851 LWMKEKISFKERK
-864 EVFNEEDLKN
+864 DVFNEEDLIN

>member
-15 KLDLQTTF
+15 KLDLEKTF

-51 ILSIDDFTE
+51 ILSVDDFTE

-70 TNQIFNLFE
+70 TNQIFDLFE

-150 KRFKSLQLEE
+150 KRFKSLQLEA

-174 NISDFSNAHSDY
+174 NIGDFSNAYSDY
-186 SFIFVGLNSLSKS
+186 SFIFIGLNSLSKS
-199 EEYIINYLLE
+199 EEFIINYLLE

-218 YDHEYLNNPLHQAGH
+218 YDYEYLNNPLHQAGH
-233 FFRKYKKTW
+233 FLRKYKKTW

-254 NFSKER
+254 DFSKER

-274 VKTVNRILSDIYSVE
+274 VKTVNRILSDIYSGE

-301 ELLIPMLNSIPSVV
+301 ELLTPMLNSIPSVV

-327 DLPFSDLSLRILN
+327 DLPFSELSLRILN

-392 DKFTNEFK
+392 DKFKNEFK

-419 IETLFETIK
+419 IETLFETIM

-450 KNFLEKLKFKMDY
+450 KNFLEKQKFKMEY

-498 GVDFDNIIICSVNE
+498 GIDFDNVIICSVNE

-603 EKTKQEEHIKSP
+603 EKTKQEEHVKSP

-691 LNQILNKAEETL
+691 LNQILNKAEEIL

-740 KVEKGTKIKV
+740 KVEKGVKIKV
-750 LIIEELLTVNFKTTN
+750 LIIEELLTVNLKTTN
-765 SEIKFALKGKM
+765 SEIEFALKGKM

-829 ILNTNKPFKSG
+829 ILNINKPFKSG

-851 LWMKEKISFKVRK
+851 LWMKEKISFKERK
-864 EVFNEEDLKN
+864 DVFNEEDLKN

>member
-1 MITFYFKALKEIIS
+1 MITFYFKVLKEIIS
-15 KLDLQTTF
+15 KLDLQKTF

-70 TNQIFNLFE
+70 TNQIFDLFE

-150 KRFKSLQLEE
+150 KRFKSLQLEA

-174 NISDFSNAHSDY
+174 NISDFSNAYSDY
-186 SFIFVGLNSLSKS
+186 SFIFIGLNSLSKS
-199 EEYIINYLLE
+199 EEFIINYLLE

-274 VKTVNRILSDIYSVE
+274 VKTVNRILSDIYSGE

-327 DLPFSDLSLRILN
+327 DLPFSELSLRILN

-392 DKFTNEFK
+392 DKFKNEFK

-450 KNFLEKLKFKMDY
+450 KNFLEKQKFKMEY

-498 GVDFDNIIICSVNE
+498 GIDFDNVIICSVNE

-691 LNQILNKAEETL
+691 LNQILNKAEEIL

-725 TILKNVKELINSDIS
+725 TILKNVKELINNDIS
-740 KVEKGTKIKV
+740 KVEKGVKIKV
-750 LIIEELLTVNFKTTN
+750 LIIEELLTVNLKTTN

-829 ILNTNKPFKSG
+829 ILNSNKPFKSG

-851 LWMKEKISFKVRK
+851 LWMKEKISFKERK
-864 EVFNEEDLKN
+864 DVFNEEDLKN

>member
-1 MITFYFKALKEIIS
+1 MITFYFKVLKEIIS
-15 KLDLQTTF
+15 KLDLQKTF

-70 TNQIFNLFE
+70 TNQIFDLFE

-150 KRFKSLQLEE
+150 KRFRSLQFEA

-199 EEYIINYLLE
+199 EEFIINYLLE
-209 NNRVKVFWD
+209 NHRVKVFWD
-218 YDHEYLNNPLHQAGH
+218 YDNEYLNNPLHQAGH
-233 FFRKYKKTW
+233 FLRKYKKTW

-254 NFSKER
+254 DFSKER
-260 KDFLVYE
+260 KEILVYD
-267 TAKNVAQ
+267 TAKNIAQ
-274 VKTVNRILSDIYSVE
+274 VKTVTRILNDIYSDE
-289 NNSKTAVILPRS
+289 NKSKTCIILPRS
-301 ELLIPMLNSIPSVV
+301 ELLTPMLNSIPSVV

-327 DLPFSDLSLRILN
+327 DLPFSELILKIIN
-340 MYVNL
+340 MYVNHS
-345 RKKGFFYKDVQ
+345 KKGFFYKDVQ
-356 NVLSDPKLITV
+356 NVLSDTKLITV
-367 MDAKSSSI
+367 MDINSNSI

-381 ITEKNLIYVSI
+381 IAYKNLIYVSL
-392 DKFTNEFK
+392 DKFKE
-400 GSKIIDLVF
+400 SKIMDLVF
-409 RSTKENIFKN
+409 KSTKENIFKN
-419 IETLFETIK
+419 LQALVEIIK

-450 KNFLEKLKFKMDY
+450 KNFLHKEKLKMDY
-463 KDLRDFYIDML
+463 KDLRDFYLDML

-498 GVDFDNIIICSVNE
+498 GVDFDNVIICSVNE

-585 KKSNYKIS
+585 KKPNYKIS
-593 NISSYFPLNF
+593 NISSYFPFNF
-603 EKTKQEEHIKSP
+603 EITKNEEHTKSP
-615 ETVNRLNEISKKG
+615 EVVDRLNEISKTG
-628 FTPSALKDYVE
+628 YTPSALKDYVE

-670 FHNTMEALYKDQ
+670 FHNTMEVLYKDQ

-703 TQKFIEEY
+703 VQKFIEEY

-740 KVEKGTKIKV
+740 KVEKGVKIKV
-750 LIIEELLTVNFKTTN
+750 LIIEKLLTVNFKTTN
-765 SEIKFALKGKM
+765 SEINFTLKGKM

-794 NVEPNKL
+794 NVDPNKL
-801 TFTDNEDIIQNKK
+801 SFTGNEDIIQNKK
-814 TNIIQLACYN
+814 TNIVQLACYN

-829 ILNTNKPFKSG
+829 ILNTNKSFKSG

-851 LWMKEKISFKVRK
+851 LWMKEKISFKERK
-864 EVFNEEDLKN
+864 DIFNEDDLKK

-882 VEDIHDVNST
+882 VEDIHDLNST

>member
-1 MITFYFKALKEIIS
+1 
-15 KLDLQTTF
+15 
-23 FIIPNK
+23 
-29 RSKALLKNN
+29 
-38 IIDLINK
+38 
-45 PTIAPI
+45 
-51 ILSIDDFTE
+51 
-60 QVSGLKESSR
+60 
-70 TNQIFNLFE
+70 
-79 SYLKISDQNDIQS
+79 
-92 YSKFRSWANTL
+92 
-103 INDTNDI
+103 
-110 EMSLSSTDEV
+110 MSLSSTDEV

-150 KRFKSLQLEE
+150 KRFKSLQLEA

-174 NISDFSNAHSDY
+174 NISDFSNAYSDY
-186 SFIFVGLNSLSKS
+186 SFIFIGLNSLSKS
-199 EEYIINYLLE
+199 EEFIINYLLE

-218 YDHEYLNNPLHQAGH
+218 YDYEYLNNPLHQAGH
-233 FFRKYKKTW
+233 FLRKYKKTW

-254 NFSKER
+254 DFSKER

-274 VKTVNRILSDIYSVE
+274 VKTVNRILRDIYSEE

-315 DDINVSMTIPLL
+315 DDVNVSMTIPLL
-327 DLPFSDLSLRILN
+327 DLPFSELSLRIVN

-367 MDAKSSSI
+367 MDTKSSSI

-381 ITEKNLIYVSI
+381 ITEKNLIYVSL
-392 DKFTNEFK
+392 DKFKNELK

-409 RSTKENIFKN
+409 KSTKENIFKN
-419 IETLFETIK
+419 IETLIEIIK
-428 NKENNSLAIDQF
+428 NEENNSLAIDQF

-450 KNFLEKLKFKMDY
+450 KNFLQKQKFKMEY

-498 GVDFDNIIICSVNE
+498 GIDFDNVIICSVNE

-585 KKSNYKIS
+585 KKSNYNIS
-593 NISSYFPLNF
+593 HISSYFPLNF
-603 EKTKQEEHIKSP
+603 EKTKQEEHVKSP
-615 ETVNRLNEISKKG
+615 EAVKRLNEISKKG

-682 EKKTLTIKS
+682 EKKTLTVKS

-703 TQKFIEEY
+703 TQKFIDEY

-725 TILKNVKELINSDIS
+725 TILKNVKELINNDIS
-740 KVEKGTKIKV
+740 KVEKGVKIKV
-750 LIIEELLTVNFKTTN
+750 LIIEELLTVNLKTTN

-801 TFTDNEDIIQNKK
+801 TFSDNEDIIQNKK

-829 ILNTNKPFKSG
+829 ILNSNKPFKSG
-840 IISFKHINQGT
+840 IISFKHINQGV
-851 LWMKEKISFKVRK
+851 LWMKEKISFRERK
-864 EVFNEEDLKN
+864 DVFNEEDLKN

>member
-150 KRFKSLQLEE
+150 KRFKSLQLEA

-242 PHYTDNSFLLGE
+242 PYYTDNSFLLGE
-254 NFSKER
+254 DFSKER

-274 VKTVNRILSDIYSVE
+274 VKTVNRILRDIYSGE

-327 DLPFSDLSLRILN
+327 DLPFSELSLRILN

-375 KDFLDS
+375 KGFLDS

-392 DKFTNEFK
+392 DKFINEFK

-450 KNFLEKLKFKMDY
+450 KNFLEKQKFKMEY

-498 GVDFDNIIICSVNE
+498 GVDFDNVIICSVNE

-765 SEIKFALKGKM
+765 LEIKFALKGKM

-814 TNIIQLACYN
+814 TNIVQLACYN

-851 LWMKEKISFKVRK
+851 LWMKEKISFKERK
-864 EVFNEEDLKN
+864 DVFNEEDLIN

>member
-1 MITFYFKALKEIIS
+1 MITFYFKVLKEIIS
-15 KLDLQTTF
+15 KLDLQKTF

-51 ILSIDDFTE
+51 ILSVDDFTE

-70 TNQIFNLFE
+70 TNQIFDLFE

-150 KRFKSLQLEE
+150 KRFKSLQLEA

-174 NISDFSNAHSDY
+174 NIGDFSNAYSDY
-186 SFIFVGLNSLSKS
+186 SFIFIGLNSLSKS
-199 EEYIINYLLE
+199 EEFIINYLLE

-254 NFSKER
+254 DFSKER

-274 VKTVNRILSDIYSVE
+274 VKTVNRILSDIYSGE

-315 DDINVSMTIPLL
+315 EDINVSMTIPLL
-327 DLPFSDLSLRILN
+327 NLPFSELSLRILN

-392 DKFTNEFK
+392 DKFKNEFK

-419 IETLFETIK
+419 IETLFETIM

-450 KNFLEKLKFKMDY
+450 KNFLEKQKFKMEY

-498 GVDFDNIIICSVNE
+498 GIDFDNVIICSVNE

-585 KKSNYKIS
+585 KKSNYNIS
-593 NISSYFPLNF
+593 HISSYFPLNF

-691 LNQILNKAEETL
+691 LNQILNKAEEIL

-725 TILKNVKELINSDIS
+725 TILKNVKELINNDIS
-740 KVEKGTKIKV
+740 KVEKGVKIKV
-750 LIIEELLTVNFKTTN
+750 LIIEELLTVNLKTTN

-829 ILNTNKPFKSG
+829 ILNSNKPFKSG

-851 LWMKEKISFKVRK
+851 LWMKEKISFKERK
-864 EVFNEEDLKN
+864 DVFNEEDLKN

>member
-1 MITFYFKALKEIIS
+1 MITFYFKVLKEIIS
-15 KLDLQTTF
+15 KLDLQKTF

-70 TNQIFNLFE
+70 TNQIFDLFE

-150 KRFKSLQLEE
+150 KRFKSLQLEA

-199 EEYIINYLLE
+199 EEFIINYLLE

-254 NFSKER
+254 DFSKER

-274 VKTVNRILSDIYSVE
+274 VKTVNRILSDIYSGE

-327 DLPFSDLSLRILN
+327 DLPFSELSLRIVN

-381 ITEKNLIYVSI
+381 ITEKNLIYVSL
-392 DKFTNEFK
+392 DKFKNEFK

-409 RSTKENIFKN
+409 KSTKENIFKN
-419 IETLFETIK
+419 IETLFEIIK

-450 KNFLEKLKFKMDY
+450 KNFLEKQKFKMEY

-498 GVDFDNIIICSVNE
+498 GVDFDNVIICSVNE

-593 NISSYFPLNF
+593 HISSYFPLNF

-615 ETVNRLNEISKKG
+615 EAVKRLNEISKKG

-725 TILKNVKELINSDIS
+725 TILKNVKELINNDIS
-740 KVEKGTKIKV
+740 KVEKGVKIKV
-750 LIIEELLTVNFKTTN
+750 LIIEELLTVNLKTTN

-829 ILNTNKPFKSG
+829 ILNSNKPFKSG

-851 LWMKEKISFKVRK
+851 LWMKEKISFKERK
-864 EVFNEEDLKN
+864 DVFNEEDLKN